1 MLTVSEL
8 ARSLCLALT
17 QRSSVPAQGPLAQVS
32 WAQQIL
38 GEVERGL
45 LELGLL
51 VVCCLLLLLSSA
63 AHPDQVF
70 AAQAKSAALCFRLQ
84 QAK

>member
-38 GEVERGL
+38 G
-45 LELGLL
+45 
-51 VVCCLLLLLSSA
+51 
-63 AHPDQVF
+63 
-70 AAQAKSAALCFRLQ
+70 
-84 QAK
+84 